1 MSNTI
6 TFLSDFGLSG
16 GYVAACEL
24 VMARLAPSARILH
37 LDHEIAPGD
46 VRAGARLLARLAP
59 VGPVAVHLAVVDPG
73 VGSGRLALALH
84 AKRGDFLVGPDNG
97 LLLAA
102 AQELGGVS
110 AAWSLDAERVRRQA
124 ELGESPFDS
133 RTFDGRDLFSPAA
146 ALLTG
151 GLPGSLLGEPVDF
164 AELASTEADRVEW
177 VNERLATEVVEI
189 DRFGNVALAAPFPDL
204 EERGLLQTGNL
215 EIRTAG
221 GLGGCHTA
229 RRVGSFHELLG
240 GELGVLSDSWG
251 RVALV
256 MNAEAADEFLDVEEG
271 VFITL
276 DRGAQK
282 PPPLPEDEEVHRNQ
296 GFPQEWE

>member
-1 MSNTI
+1 MSNTV

-16 GYVAACEL
+16 GNVAACEL
-24 VMARLAPSARILH
+24 VMTRLAPSARILH
-37 LDHEIAPGD
+37 LDHHIAPGD
-46 VRAGARLLARLAP
+46 VRAGARVLARLAP
-59 VGPVAVHLAVVDPG
+59 LGPVAVHLAVIDPG
-73 VGSGRLALALH
+73 VGSDRLAVALH
-84 AKRGDFLVGPDNG
+84 TKRGDFLVGPDNG

-102 AQELGGVS
+102 AQALGGVS
-110 AAWSLDAERVRRQA
+110 TAWSLDAERVRRQA
-124 ELGESPFDS
+124 ELGDSPFGA

-151 GLPGSLLGEPVDF
+151 ELPGSLLGEPVDF
-164 AELASTEADRVEW
+164 KELKSTEADRVEW

-204 EERGLLQTGNL
+204 EERGLLATGNL
-215 EIRTAG
+215 EVRTAG
-221 GLGGCHTA
+221 GLGDCRTA
-229 RRVGSFHELLG
+229 RRVRSFHELLT

-256 MNAEAADEFLDVEEG
+256 MNAEPADEFLGVEEG
-271 VFITL
+271 VFLTL
-276 DRGAQK
+276 DRGARK